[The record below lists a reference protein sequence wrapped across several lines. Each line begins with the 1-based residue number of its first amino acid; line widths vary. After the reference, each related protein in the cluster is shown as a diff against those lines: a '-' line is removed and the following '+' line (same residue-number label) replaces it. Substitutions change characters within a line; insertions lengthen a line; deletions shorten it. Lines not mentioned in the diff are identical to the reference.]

1 MKKVNFMSKNRNTMT
16 EKSLKMVPFVM
27 TYHPKPKSM
36 NKVNL
41 KYLDILYMDKEVKR
55 VFTATH
61 DWKLTSY
68 LVRA

>member
-1 MKKVNFMSKNRNTMT
+1 MPKNRNTMT

-61 DWKLTSY
+61 D
-68 LVRA
+68 

>member
-1 MKKVNFMSKNRNTMT
+1 MT
-16 EKSLKMVPFVM
+16 QKSLKMVPFVM
-27 TYHPKPKSM
+27 TYHPKLKSM

>member
-1 MKKVNFMSKNRNTMT
+1 MT

-55 VFTATH
+55 VFTATR
-61 DWKLTSY
+61 D
-68 LVRA
+68 